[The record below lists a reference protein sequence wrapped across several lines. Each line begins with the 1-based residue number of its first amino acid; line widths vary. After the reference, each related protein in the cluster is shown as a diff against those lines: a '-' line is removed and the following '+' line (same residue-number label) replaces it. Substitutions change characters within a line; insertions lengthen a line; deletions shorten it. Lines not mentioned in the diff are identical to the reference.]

1 MTRASV
7 KISQGEIVFYHLE
20 SGLNFKCYRVTF
32 GSMTGFAIFNQICPI
47 LGLSL
52 QSMCSL
58 CFQINNIYVGV
69 NDDLSHF
76 LLYICFFTVVVAK
89 R

>member
-32 GSMTGFAIFNQICPI
+32 GSMTGFAIVNQN
-47 LGLSL
+47 LSYPWAL
-52 QSMCSL
+52 FVS
-58 CFQINNIYVGV
+58 
-69 NDDLSHF
+69 
-76 LLYICFFTVVVAK
+76 K
-89 R
+89 